1 MWKKTSAK
9 VSAEADRV
17 KKLKSLKN
25 VRDTISLGLLDF
37 YEDPTN
43 DAMDKVL
50 LKLKEYATLRAL
62 LLTQAEDDL
71 SVLKNKTADYMRGL
85 GANAAIPDEVARQIG
100 RINTFAKDIKIA
112 EKYIKDIKRSQ

>member
-1 MWKKTSAK
+1 MST
-9 VSAEADRV
+9 EADRA

-43 DAMDKVL
+43 DTMDKVL
-50 LKLKEYATLRAL
+50 LKLKKYATLRAL

-100 RINTFAKDIKIA
+100 RINTFAKDIETA